1 MRAFLVLGAV
11 LAAAETAWAQPRPP
25 SPAASQPTSICR
37 TKEVV
42 NENTYHCIGDVELTM
57 DDTTLFADE
66 AWYFA
71 DEKRAVAAGNV
82 TYIQGNNRISA
93 DRAEMD
99 TETRLGVFHNAW
111 GLANIQPQRQ
121 SAAPVGGF
129 VAPQLAGQ
137 DTDVY
142 FFGVTVEKI
151 GPKKYKITN
160 GGFTTCVQP
169 SPRWNLNAGEV
180 VLNIDSYTLLKNAVF
195 NVKDVPVFYLP
206 ILYYPTKEEGRA
218 TGFLLPTYGRSS
230 LRGQQFSNAF
240 FWAINRSQDAT
251 FKHDWYSKG
260 DQGYNTEYRYV
271 TLTGDGTIEG
281 NILDQANNEYGLPS
295 RSYNVRGGAQH
306 QLPGNFRARA
316 RVDYFS
322 SLATNQTLHS
332 SLYDASNSRRTI
344 GGNVVGVWRGT
355 SINGTFDRSEQFS
368 NATDSSLLGT
378 APRVSVNRGERPLYR
393 NSPVYFAIG
402 SEYVRYERETRRA
415 EEVVDTG
422 LGRFDLNP
430 QVRYPFK
437 RWQWFTVN
445 TTASWR
451 TTFYDRSYFSGD
463 PGQVQL
469 IGDDN
474 LLRQYVAVNANTV
487 GPVFTRVLNTPDNG
501 YAERFKHT
509 IEPFMN
515 IQRTTAID
523 DYNRIIKTDSSDS
536 IVGNSTS
543 YTYGL
548 NNRFY
553 AKRRVG
559 TISQAQ
565 EIVTVDLRQS
575 YYTDARSSQNDSQY
589 TSGYNTQPVEVFAA
603 RPLRPDE
610 PYAGIQHDVPRRAGP
625 AIPGTADDVALDR
638 LQLDDAF
645 QYQRRLE
652 PPVLHRGQGWLRQP
666 RRAQPL
672 PERRYPP
679 LHGQQPVRRQLLD
692 ELRRDAVQDDAAA
705 HQRLLQRAVLRD
717 RLRVPAVQ
725 LLVVGRRPSRQSL
738 LHVVYAGRPGQLLA
752 VQRRPRQHSALAI
765 GRHSCHR
772 RRRIRREPPARAAC
786 GAAAGTAGRVAETF
800 RHAIRGRRCLGRTAG
815 RQRRLARSGPARQT
829 RRRESARLGAA
840 FGRLPLRRGRPRR
853 ACLAIDRTDIRDQRP
868 RHASPD

>member
-25 SPAASQPTSICR
+25 SPGGASQPTSICR

-71 DEKRAVAAGNV
+71 DERRAVAAGNV

-142 FFGVTVEKI
+142 FFGVTIEKL

-169 SPRWNLNAGEV
+169 SPRWNLNAGEI

-230 LRGQQFSNAF
+230 LRGQQLSNAF

-281 NILDQANNEYGLPS
+281 NVLDQANNEYGLPS
-295 RSYNVRGGAQH
+295 RSFNVRGGAQH

-344 GGNVVGVWRGT
+344 GANVVGVWRGT
-355 SINGTFDRSEQFS
+355 SINGTYDRSEQFS

-378 APRVSVNRGERPLYR
+378 SPRVSVNRGERPLYR

-415 EEVVDTG
+415 EEVFDTG

-451 TTFYDRSYFSGD
+451 TTFYDRSYLSGA
-463 PGQVQL
+463 PGEVQL

-474 LLRQYVAVNANTV
+474 LFRQYVAVNANTV
-487 GPVFTRVLNTPDNG
+487 GPVFTRVFNTPDNG

-523 DYNRIIKTDSSDS
+523 DYDRIIKTDSSDS

-548 NNRFY
+548 SNRIY

-575 YYTDARSSQNDSQY
+575 YYTDARSSQNDPQY
-589 TSGYNTQPVEVFAA
+589 TSGYNTIPSKFS
-603 RPLRPDE
+603 PLALSVRTSPTQ
-610 PYAGIQHDVPRRAGP
+610 AFNTTFRAE
-625 AIPGTADDVALDR
+625 LDPQFR
-638 LQLDDAF
+638 ELLMTSLSTGYNWTTRF
-645 QYQRRLE
+645 NTN
-652 PPVLHRGQGWLRQP
+652 VGWN
-666 RRAQPL
+666 
-672 PERRYPP
+672 RRYFIAGKAGYDNPDV
-679 LHGQQPVRRQLLD
+679 LNHYLNVDTRLSTANNQFGGSYSMNFDVMQSRMTQQRINGYYNAQCCGIAL
-692 ELRRDAVQDDAAA
+692 EF
-705 HQRLLQRAVLRD
+705 QRFNYSSSVA
-717 RLRVPAVQ
+717 VPADNRFF
-725 LLVVGRRPSRQSL
+725 LSFTL
-738 LHVVYAGRPGQLLA
+738 AGLGNFSPFSGALGNI
-752 VQRRPRQHSALAI
+752 PR
-765 GRHSCHR
+765 
-772 RRRIRREPPARAAC
+772 
-786 GAAAGTAGRVAETF
+786 
-800 RHAIRGRRCLGRTAG
+800 
-815 RQRRLARSGPARQT
+815 
-829 RRRESARLGAA
+829 
-840 FGRLPLRRGRPRR
+840 
-853 ACLAIDRTDIRDQRP
+853 
-868 RHASPD
+868 

>member
-11 LAAAETAWAQPRPP
+11 LAAAETAWAQPKPP
-25 SPAASQPTSICR
+25 ASGASQPTSICR

-169 SPRWNLNAGEV
+169 SPRWNLNAGEI

-463 PGQVQL
+463 PGAGPAHRRRQSAPAVRRSECEHRRPRLHPRLEHARQRLRRTVQAHDRAL
-469 IGDDN
+469 HEHPADDRDRRLQPDHQDRLQRFDRRKLDELYLRPEQPFLREAAGRN
-474 LLRQYVAVNANTV
+474 DQPGAGNRDRRLAAVLLHRRAIV
-487 GPVFTRVLNTPDNG
+487 
-501 YAERFKHT
+501 AERF
-509 IEPFMN
+509 
-515 IQRTTAID
+515 
-523 DYNRIIKTDSSDS
+523 
-536 IVGNSTS
+536 
-543 YTYGL
+543 
-548 NNRFY
+548 
-553 AKRRVG
+553 
-559 TISQAQ
+559 
-565 EIVTVDLRQS
+565 
-575 YYTDARSSQNDSQY
+575 
-589 TSGYNTQPVEVFAA
+589 
-603 RPLRPDE
+603 
-610 PYAGIQHDVPRRAGP
+610 
-625 AIPGTADDVALDR
+625 
-638 LQLDDAF
+638 
-645 QYQRRLE
+645 
-652 PPVLHRGQGWLRQP
+652 
-666 RRAQPL
+666 
-672 PERRYPP
+672 
-679 LHGQQPVRRQLLD
+679 
-692 ELRRDAVQDDAAA
+692 AV
-705 HQRLLQRAVLRD
+705 HQRL
-717 RLRVPAVQ
+717 
-725 LLVVGRRPSRQSL
+725 
-738 LHVVYAGRPGQLLA
+738 
-752 VQRRPRQHSALAI
+752 
-765 GRHSCHR
+765 
-772 RRRIRREPPARAAC
+772 
-786 GAAAGTAGRVAETF
+786 
-800 RHAIRGRRCLGRTAG
+800 
-815 RQRRLARSGPARQT
+815 
-829 RRRESARLGAA
+829 
-840 FGRLPLRRGRPRR
+840 
-853 ACLAIDRTDIRDQRP
+853 
-868 RHASPD
+868 